1 MDINATIIGQSIA
14 MIVFVWF
21 CMKYIW
27 PPLMEAIEERQTQI
41 ADGIAAGEQGI
52 KKLDNANIES
62 KKILDDARK
71 QATTIL
77 DQANARAT
85 EIVSDGKQDGLKERE
100 HQMSLAKNDI
110 EQETNKARDELREQ
124 VAALSIASAE
134 KILGRE
140 VNKESHADI
149 LDDLA
154 RKL

>member
-1 MDINATIIGQSIA
+1 VDINATIIGQSIA

-110 EQETNKARDELREQ
+110 EQETNKARDELRDQ
-124 VAALSIASAE
+124 VAALAIASAE